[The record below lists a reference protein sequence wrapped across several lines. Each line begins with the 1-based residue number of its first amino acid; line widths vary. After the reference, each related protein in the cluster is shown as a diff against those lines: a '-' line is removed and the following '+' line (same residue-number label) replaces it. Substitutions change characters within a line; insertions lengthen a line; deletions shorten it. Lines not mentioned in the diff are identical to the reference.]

1 MRRTGHSRRLVRKVL
16 RGQRS
21 ESETVIVA
29 VVEGRVPLLTE
40 ALLRVA
46 SLSAVSIIR
55 PTNGLDA
62 FLQVA

>member
-1 MRRTGHSRRLVRKVL
+1 VARVFQRPVRSIGPTGSSHVSPA
-16 RGQRS
+16 
-21 ESETVIVA
+21 VA
-29 VVEGRVPLLTE
+29 VIEGRVPLLTE

>member
-29 VVEGRVPLLTE
+29 LVEGRVPLLIA
-40 ALLRVA
+40 ALLHIA